1 MEQAQWQ
8 IVVAEKGWVFA
19 GRVHRESDQLVIA
32 DAWNVRRWSLKTL
45 DGLGGLAMRGPGA
58 AENDVL
64 DRMPTTRVHVLGAI
78 AIVDCDDAAWSAW
91 FSGATAPTAPKETK
105 R

>member
-1 MEQAQWQ
+1 MSNATWQ

-32 DAWNVRRWSLKTL
+32 DAWNVRRWSLKTF

-78 AIVDCDDAAWSAW
+78 AIIECDDAAWSAW
-91 FSGATAPTAPKETK
+91 FDAKKKTTK